1 MQKCPL
7 QTQLFP
13 HAFEVLNYLK
23 NSYNLHI
30 ITNGFELSMGYKFY
44 LGAFRPQS
52 INIGY
57 SNINDDLLETDF
69 AFSRYALNSLKNQIT
84 ATYMFQVRDFI
95 SSTISFKNSERLNDE
110 GYTLIDFRTSYI
122 YDKFTISVILN
133 NILDTEYSETNLV
146 PMPGFNSLVGIK
158 YSN

>member
-1 MQKCPL
+1 MCIRD
-7 QTQLFP
+7 
-13 HAFEVLNYLK
+13 
-23 NSYNLHI
+23 S
-30 ITNGFELSMGYKFY
+30 
-44 LGAFRPQS
+44 
-52 INIGY
+52 
-57 SNINDDLLETDF
+57 DF

-95 SSTISFKNSERLNDE
+95 SSTISFKNSKSLNDE

-158 YSN
+158 YSIN